1 MILTIY
7 GNGNV
12 KKMEVSPDNSS
23 AHTVGIQEDDVLS
36 LSFTSYEYVILAVN
50 DYVDFEGSRYWLQD
64 RFLPVE
70 KNEQEWKYDL
80 KLYGLSSLIKRF
92 LILNVVGGTPN
103 AVFTLTAP
111 AREHVA
117 LIVKSINDGFGTTD
131 WKVGEVV
138 DTENLVIDYEGTYCN
153 EGLEMVAKKAEVEYW
168 IDGTTVNLT
177 RCEYGEEVSLGYD
190 KGLTELEPA
199 KADGVKLYTRL
210 FPIGSSRNIDP
221 SKYGYS
227 HLQLPGGIKYVDVNT
242 DKYGIIHHY
251 EQDAFADIYPKRI
264 GTVSSV
270 RSEKTKDKNGKEFTI
285 WYFKDNEID
294 FNPNEYELPKENKR
308 VSFQSGELQG
318 LGTGDEHFFEVNY
331 DDKNKEFEIIT
342 IWPYGDD
349 EQLPG
354 GMLVP
359 RQGDT
364 YISWNIRMP
373 DSYIRAAE
381 QEYRKAVD
389 EYNAKHAQDVTVYKA
404 PTDHVYIE
412 ENKIKLYPGRRVR
425 LESAKYFPEGFRN
438 SRILKISQKVN
449 CPSQMDIEIG
459 DALSTGKMDQVSDR
473 IEDVKNYVKKSPANQ
488 YEVVKSWEKTP
499 PTDYNLASFKMVL
512 KQISDLALSKLE
524 PDTAL
529 GLIKFLGGLDFDKMM
544 RSVGAIDSM
553 TTGKGIVMDAE
564 RGLVQADRFEARHS
578 MAVMELIINRLA
590 AMEGDYS
597 FSDGGTV
604 DRLERREDGTYR
616 LWLRKRWEYDFTA
629 LHDNDIVYGMINTL
643 AAGGTDYHTSW
654 MRVVHVDAAANT
666 IDVTLYPD
674 TEVPGG
680 KNYPPSEL
688 MVITRRGNQV
698 DPERQGYWYLSSSEH
713 CICMLDGVTKPILE
727 EANYSVIVG
736 RLKHL
741 SIFDNLPINYRQ
753 SYVYCRGIATQD
765 MMQIDYEGT
774 PVRSENNRGKWSVA
788 EAAGRPYESSA
799 QSYDAVYHYGCKWM
813 CLKTGTTQ
821 EPRFG
826 CTDWAM
832 IEGNPDFTIDI
843 ESSRG
848 WYFDADRLDTTFRV
862 VGELYNR
869 DVTEHIL
876 DADITWTRDTGNP
889 TEDNAWAM
897 AHAEAGKELHLTTA
911 DLGPDYMN
919 QIACSF
925 TATALLRDGQNEMMS
940 TITKN
945 II

>member
-12 KKMEVSPDNSS
+12 KKMEVSPDDSS
-23 AHTVGIQEDDVLS
+23 THSEGIQEDDVLS
-36 LSFTSYEYVILAVN
+36 LSFTSYEYVILVVN
-50 DYVDFEGSRYWLQD
+50 DYVDFEGKRYWLQD

-70 KNEQEWKYDL
+70 KNEQEWKYAL
-80 KLYGLSSLIKRF
+80 TLYGLSSLIKRF

-138 DTENLVIDYEGTYCN
+138 DTENLVIDYEGTFCN

-177 RCEYGEEVSLGYD
+177 RCEYGEEISLGYA

-210 FPIGSSRNIDP
+210 FPVGSSRNIDP
-221 SKYGYS
+221 EKYGFS
-227 HLQLPGGIKYVDVNT
+227 RLQLPGGVKYVDVNT

-285 WYFKDNEID
+285 WYFKDDKID
-294 FNPNEYELPKENKR
+294 FNPNKYELPKENKR
-308 VSFQSGELQG
+308 VTFQSGELQG

-342 IWPYGDD
+342 IWTYSDD

-359 RQGDT
+359 QVGDT
-364 YISWNIRMP
+364 YILWNIRMP

-389 EYNAKHAQDVTVYKA
+389 EYNAKHAKDVTTYKA

-425 LESAKYFPEGFRN
+425 LESAKYFPEGFRS
-438 SRILKISQKVN
+438 SRILKVSQKVN

-459 DALSTGKMDQVSDR
+459 DALSTGKMDQVSDQ

-499 PTDYNLASFKMVL
+499 PTDYNLASFKMLL

-529 GLIKFLGGLDFDKMM
+529 GLIKFLGGLDFDKIM

-553 TTGKGIVMDAE
+553 TAGKGVVMDAE
-564 RGLVQADRFEARHS
+564 RGVVQADRFEARHS
-578 MAVMELIINRLA
+578 MKVMELIINRLA

-604 DRLERREDGTYR
+604 ERLERQGDGTYR
-616 LWLRKRWEYDFTA
+616 LWLRKRWEHDFTV
-629 LHDNDIVYGMINTL
+629 LHVNDIVYGMVNTL
-643 AAGGTDYHTSW
+643 AAGGTDYHSSW
-654 MRVVHVDAAANT
+654 MRVLYVDTAANT

-688 MVITRRGNQV
+688 MVITRRGNPV

-727 EANYSVIVG
+727 ETNYSVIVG

-765 MMQIDYEGT
+765 VMQIDYEGT
-774 PVRSENNRGKWSVA
+774 PVRRENNRGKWSIA
-788 EAAGRPYESSA
+788 EATNRPYQSNL

-813 CLKTGTTQ
+813 CLVTGTTE
-821 EPRFG
+821 EPRYG
-826 CTDWAM
+826 SAGWAM
-832 IEGNPDFTIDI
+832 IEGNPDFSIDI

-848 WYFDADRLDTTFRV
+848 WYFDADRLDTTFRI

-889 TEDNAWAM
+889 IEDSAWAM

-925 TATALLRDGQNEMMS
+925 TATAVLRDGQNERMTS
-940 TITKN
+940 ITKN

>member
-12 KKMEVSPDNSS
+12 KKMEVSPDDSS
-23 AHTVGIQEDDVLS
+23 AHTSGIQEDDVLS

-64 RFLPVE
+64 RFLPIE
-70 KNEQEWKYDL
+70 KNDQEWKYDL

-117 LIVKSINDGFGTTD
+117 LIVESINSGFGTTD

-221 SKYGYS
+221 EKYGFS
-227 HLQLPGGIKYVDVNT
+227 RLQLPGGVKYVDINT

-264 GTVSSV
+264 GTVNSV

-342 IWPYGDD
+342 IWPYSDD

-364 YISWNIRMP
+364 YILWNIRMP

-389 EYNAKHAQDVTVYKA
+389 EYNAKHAKDVTVYKA

-412 ENKIKLYPGRRVR
+412 EKKIKLYPGRRVR
-425 LESAKYFPEGFRN
+425 LESAKYFPEGFRS

-553 TTGKGIVMDAE
+553 TAGKGIVMDAE

-578 MAVMELIINRLA
+578 MTVMELIINRLS

-604 DRLERREDGTYR
+604 DRLERQEDGTYR
-616 LWLRKRWEYDFTA
+616 LWLRKRWEHDFTA
-629 LHDNDIVYGMINTL
+629 LHINDIVYGMISTL

-654 MRVVHVDAAANT
+654 MRVLHVDTAANA

-688 MVITRRGNQV
+688 MVITRRGNPV

-741 SIFDNLPINYRQ
+741 TIFDNLPINYRQ

-774 PVRSENNRGKWSVA
+774 PVRSENNRGKWSMA
-788 EAAGRPYESSA
+788 EAASRPYESNA

-821 EPRFG
+821 EPKYG

-925 TATALLRDGQNEMMS
+925 TATALLRDGQNERMTS
-940 TITKN
+940 ITKN

>member
-12 KKMEVSPDNSS
+12 KKMEVSPDDSS
-23 AHTVGIQEDDVLS
+23 AHTSGIQEDDVLS

-64 RFLPVE
+64 RFLPIE
-70 KNEQEWKYDL
+70 KNDQEWKYDL

-227 HLQLPGGIKYVDVNT
+227 HLQLPGGIKYVDINT

-285 WYFKDNEID
+285 WYFKDENID

-342 IWPYGDD
+342 IWPYGD

-359 RQGDT
+359 KQGDT
-364 YISWNIRMP
+364 YILWNIRMP

-389 EYNAKHAQDVTVYKA
+389 EYNAKHAKDVAVYKA

-412 ENKIKLYPGRRVR
+412 EQKIELYPGRRVR
-425 LESAKYFPEGFRN
+425 LESAKYFPEGFRS

-459 DALSTGKMDQVSDR
+459 DALSTGKMDQVSDQ

-488 YEVVKSWEKTP
+488 YEVVKSWENTP

-553 TTGKGIVMDAE
+553 TAGKGIVMDAE

-578 MAVMELIINRLA
+578 MSVMELIINRLS

-604 DRLERREDGTYR
+604 DRLERQEDGTYR
-616 LWLRKRWEYDFTA
+616 LWLRKRWEHDFTA
-629 LHDNDIVYGMINTL
+629 LHVNDIVYGMINTL

-654 MRVVHVDAAANT
+654 MRVLHVDTAANA

-688 MVITRRGNQV
+688 MVITRRGNPV

-741 SIFDNLPINYRQ
+741 SIFDNLPINYKQ

-765 MMQIDYEGT
+765 MMQIDYEGM
-774 PVRSENNRGKWSVA
+774 PVRSENNRGKWSMA
-788 EAAGRPYESSA
+788 EATNRPYESSA

-832 IEGNPDFTIDI
+832 IEGNPDFSIDI

-869 DVTEHIL
+869 DVTEHIP

>member
-12 KKMEVSPDNSS
+12 KKMEVSPDDSS

-117 LIVKSINDGFGTTD
+117 LIVESINSGFGTTD

-221 SKYGYS
+221 EKYGFS
-227 HLQLPGGIKYVDVNT
+227 RLQLPGGVKYVDINT

-264 GTVSSV
+264 GTVNSV

-342 IWPYGDD
+342 IWPYSDD

-364 YISWNIRMP
+364 YILWNIRMP

-389 EYNAKHAQDVTVYKA
+389 EYNAKHAKDVTVYKA

-412 ENKIKLYPGRRVR
+412 EKKIKLYPGRRVR
-425 LESAKYFPEGFRN
+425 LESAKYFPEGFRS

-553 TTGKGIVMDAE
+553 TAGKGIVMDAE

-578 MAVMELIINRLA
+578 MTVMELIINRLS

-604 DRLERREDGTYR
+604 DRLERQEDGTYR
-616 LWLRKRWEYDFTA
+616 LWLRKRWEHDFTA
-629 LHDNDIVYGMINTL
+629 LHINDIVYGMISTL

-654 MRVVHVDAAANT
+654 MRVLHVDTAANA

-688 MVITRRGNQV
+688 MVITRRGNPV

-741 SIFDNLPINYRQ
+741 TIFDNLPINYRQ

-774 PVRSENNRGKWSVA
+774 PVRSENNRGKWSMA
-788 EAAGRPYESSA
+788 EAASRPYESNA

-821 EPRFG
+821 EPKYG

-925 TATALLRDGQNEMMS
+925 TATALLRDGQNERMTS
-940 TITKN
+940 ITKN